1 MMPFPANINVKS
13 PISPPMAA
21 KFLAIASG
29 KGGVGK
35 TWLAITLSHAMAKL
49 GARPLLFDGDLG
61 LANVDIQL
69 GLMPKRDLAAVFDGN
84 LALAS
89 AKLHFAA
96 GGFDIIAGRSGTG
109 ALSILAPQRIADLRS
124 DLAELADAYDRIILD
139 LGAGIDRTVRQLASL
154 AGTAL
159 VVTSEEPTALT
170 DAYALIKVLRGA
182 DPTADIRVVV
192 NMAQTLRDGRR
203 TYLTLAKA
211 CESFLRFRPALAG
224 IVRSDRHVRET
235 IRAQTSLLSRSPS
248 SDAAR
253 DVEKIAAALLVEPH
267 EP

>member
-35 TWLAITLSHAMAKL
+35 TWLAITLAHAMAKL

-192 NMAQTLRDGRR
+192 NMAQTPARWAPDLSDLGKGVRILSQVPPDAGRHRACRPSCQGDDPGTDIAPLPVAVQRRRARCGEDRCGAAGR
-203 TYLTLAKA
+203 TA
-211 CESFLRFRPALAG
+211 
-224 IVRSDRHVRET
+224 
-235 IRAQTSLLSRSPS
+235 
-248 SDAAR
+248 
-253 DVEKIAAALLVEPH
+253 
-267 EP
+267 